1 MLIFGCILNM
11 RTAKQRDIDEKLT
24 NPLKPAGRIHK
35 LDYTI
40 LHSRGD
46 LPTIKISPITKTLF
60 EIDEIVIELLNCVVC
75 LYRESS
81 LQRPS

>member
-1 MLIFGCILNM
+1 MLIFGCSLNM
-11 RTAKQRDIDEKLT
+11 RTAKRRDIDEKLT

-60 EIDEIVIELLNCVVC
+60 EIDEIVVELLNCIVC
-75 LYRESS
+75 LYRESA